1 MAKNQ
6 AMADAFKRLGMKF
19 GKRVHIQL
27 IMYFVAFRDKSYCD
41 KISFN
46 FVTTLNVVPNIH
58 KTLTPFFFCILSIS
72 LLICVRFFCKEN

>member
-58 KTLTPFFFCILSIS
+58 KTLTPFSFAYYPSHF
-72 LLICVRFFCKEN
+72 